1 IRDATVT
8 GVQTCALPIWPHIAA
23 ELAASLLRARR
34 GLHRSHTSEKHMKLT
49 ILAGTLAL
57 TVLLSAGVAAAN
69 DVQGRVKAIEMTQKV
84 ITLDNGTKL
93 FWTDD
98 IHIADQLQS
107 RDLVKARYVERG
119 GRLVLTEI
127 EIVV

>member
-1 IRDATVT
+1 MLHRLPHGVYRLEIPAASRRRQAGSVLAAFASDATEVSYL
-8 GVQTCALPIWPHIAA
+8 G
-23 ELAASLLRARR
+23 E
-34 GLHRSHTSEKHMKLT
+34 HMKPT

-57 TVLLSAGVAAAN
+57 AVLLWTGLAAAN

-84 ITLDNGTKL
+84 ITLDNGTRL

-98 IHIADQLQS
+98 IPVADQLQS
-107 RDLVKARYVERG
+107 GDLVKARFEERG
-119 GRLVLTEI
+119 GRFVLTEI

>member
-1 IRDATVT
+1 
-8 GVQTCALPIWPHIAA
+8 
-23 ELAASLLRARR
+23 
-34 GLHRSHTSEKHMKLT
+34 MKPT

-57 TVLLSAGVAAAN
+57 GVLLWTGLAAAN

-84 ITLDNGTKL
+84 ITLDNGTRL

-98 IHIADQLQS
+98 IPIADQLQS
-107 RDLVKARYVERG
+107 GDLVKARFEERG
-119 GRLVLTEI
+119 GRFVLTQI

>member
-1 IRDATVT
+1 M
-8 GVQTCALPIWPHIAA
+8 
-23 ELAASLLRARR
+23 RR
-34 GLHRSHTSEKHMKLT
+34 I
-49 ILAGTLAL
+49 ILAGTLVL
-57 TVLLSAGVAAAN
+57 TVLVSTGLAAAD

-98 IHIADQLQS
+98 VPTADQLQS
-107 RDLVKARYVERG
+107 GDLVKARYEERG
-119 GRLVLTEI
+119 GRFALIEI

>member
-1 IRDATVT
+1 
-8 GVQTCALPIWPHIAA
+8 
-23 ELAASLLRARR
+23 
-34 GLHRSHTSEKHMKLT
+34 MKPT

-57 TVLLSAGVAAAN
+57 GVLLWTGLAAAN

-84 ITLDNGTKL
+84 ITLDNGTRL

-98 IHIADQLQS
+98 IPIADQLQS
-107 RDLVKARYVERG
+107 GDLVRVRFEERG
-119 GRLVLTEI
+119 GRFVLTEI

>member
-1 IRDATVT
+1 MR
-8 GVQTCALPIWPHIAA
+8 
-23 ELAASLLRARR
+23 
-34 GLHRSHTSEKHMKLT
+34 LT

-57 TVLLSAGVAAAN
+57 GVLLWTGLAAAD

-84 ITLDNGTKL
+84 ITRL

-98 IHIADQLQS
+98 TIGEQLQS
-107 RDLVKARYVERG
+107 GDLVRAKYEQRG
-119 GRLVLTEI
+119 GRYVLTEI